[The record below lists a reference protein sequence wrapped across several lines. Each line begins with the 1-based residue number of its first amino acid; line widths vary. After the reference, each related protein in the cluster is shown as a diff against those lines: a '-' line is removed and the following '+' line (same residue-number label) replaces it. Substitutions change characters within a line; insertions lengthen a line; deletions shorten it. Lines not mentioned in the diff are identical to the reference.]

1 VSFPADAIALAREE
15 CVTSA
20 SASHVHSIT
29 FALEQLARDRVE
41 LRCLVLRASERAKGK
56 QRIWDGSKRG
66 QRVRGNLKLMHNRR
80 RRDIPKKK

>member
-15 CVTSA
+15 CVT

-41 LRCLVLRASERAKGK
+41 LRCLVLRASERKGSNEFGTGAKGDSGFEV
-56 QRIWDGSKRG
+56 ISS
-66 QRVRGNLKLMHNRR
+66 
-80 RRDIPKKK
+80 

>member
-41 LRCLVLRASERAKGK
+41 LRCLVLRASERKGSNEFGTGAKGDSGFEV
-56 QRIWDGSKRG
+56 ISS
-66 QRVRGNLKLMHNRR
+66 
-80 RRDIPKKK
+80 